1 MGRSADKIRKGAA
14 LTRPTTTH
22 GHHNRPNLDSKGNFI
37 SEMREVYNNNSG
49 HSNRNQLKGSA
60 PQMLVLSNDK
70 GGSRYVALHE
80 TRVPS
85 TKDMPKK

>member
-1 MGRSADKIRKGAA
+1 MDKIRKGAA

-22 GHHNRPNLDSKGNFI
+22 GHHSRPNLDPKGNLI
-37 SEMREVYNNNSG
+37 SEMRETYNNNSG

-70 GGSRYVALHE
+70 GGNRYVGLAE

-85 TKDMPKK
+85 KDMLKK